1 MRKIKPSIKFIL
13 ALVVIA
19 IFMSF
24 INTPYKM
31 NGMVVEDNGSSVVV
45 ETTNGHLWEVLV
57 DYNTFQEGDE
67 VIVEIANQGDPN
79 KIVDDKV
86 VDIYKK

>member
-1 MRKIKPSIKFIL
+1 MRKIRPSIKIIL

-31 NGMVVEDNGSSVVV
+31 NGVVVEDNGSSVVV

-57 DYNTFQEGDE
+57 DHNTFQEGDE

>member
-1 MRKIKPSIKFIL
+1 MRKIRPSIKIIL

-19 IFMSF
+19 IFMNF
-24 INTPYKM
+24 INTYKM
-31 NGMVVEDNGSSVVV
+31 NGVVVEDKGSSIVV
-45 ETTNGHLWEVLV
+45 ETTNGHSWEVLV

-67 VIVEIANQGDPN
+67 VIMKLVDKGNPN